1 MKAIDTTYNVN
12 EFPVES
18 DVEDFERFPDVM
30 KVGTTAPDTLLTDLD
45 SGEQVSLRDVTRNGL
60 TILEFGSLT

>member
-1 MKAIDTTYNVN
+1 MSTKDSYNSS

-18 DVEDFERFPDVM
+18 DVEDFARFPDIV
-30 KVGTTAPDTLLTDLD
+30 KVGSTAPDTELTDLD
-45 SGEQVSLRDVTRNGL
+45 SGKLVSLRDVTREGI